1 MSRRVHGE
9 QRERPERY
17 VGVNEYASTAT
28 LSVPQSLLQRRAPV
42 LDDRYSTYGIVQLSS
57 SMPSP
62 SARSEVDRV
71 ASEPHS
77 TVPASIGACVLSSGL
92 YVPSILCS
100 DRHDLPVAPDAK
112 P

>member
-1 MSRRVHGE
+1 
-9 QRERPERY
+9 
-17 VGVNEYASTAT
+17 
-28 LSVPQSLLQRRAPV
+28 
-42 LDDRYSTYGIVQLSS
+42 
-57 SMPSP
+57 MPSP